1 MRIRELKSQ
10 DLETVLSFADKQ
22 IGQDYFTEAKLQRI
36 IQASEKDGV
45 MCSFVLEDVD
55 GIQAIRLT
63 YPPGQWLDRDSRQ
76 PIHPQLWKVPLEQT
90 AYFQSLFLS
99 GRYAG
104 QGWGQRLSMASIEN
118 LRKLKTQ
125 AVVCHSWDESPFNSS
140 RRYLD
145 RLGFQAVISIPNYWK
160 CIDYEC
166 TRCGRPCECT
176 ATEMVLYL

>member
-1 MRIRELKSQ
+1 MRIREMKSQ
-10 DLETVLSFADKQ
+10 DLEAVLTFADKQ
-22 IGQDYFTEAKLQRI
+22 IGQDYFTEEKLQRI
-36 IQASEKDGV
+36 IQSSEKNEV

-63 YPPGQWLDRDSRQ
+63 YPPGQWLDRDERQ
-76 PIHPQLWKVPLEQT
+76 PIHPHLWKVPQSET

-99 GRYAG
+99 TRYAG
-104 QGWGQRLSMASIEN
+104 QGWGQRMSMASIEN
-118 LRKLKTQ
+118 LKKLKTQ

-145 RLGFQAVISIPNYWK
+145 RLGFEAVISIPNYWK

-166 TRCGRPCECT
+166 TRCGRPCVCT